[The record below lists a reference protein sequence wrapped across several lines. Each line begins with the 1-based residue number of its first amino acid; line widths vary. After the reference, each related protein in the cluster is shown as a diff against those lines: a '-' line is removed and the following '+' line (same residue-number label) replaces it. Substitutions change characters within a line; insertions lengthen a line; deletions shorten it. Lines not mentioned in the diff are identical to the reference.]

1 MRHGEASRRA
11 LETCLEEHKRLDRL
25 APVTIV
31 VRSPLAGLDLRRRL
45 ASVGGLVNVSFTVL
59 SWLAELLG
67 APELMSDAPG
77 AALRRPL
84 TSAALAAALRAALDD
99 EPGLFAPVADHPST
113 EEALAVTYRDLRQ
126 ANAEELARLRA
137 CGARAADVVRLAGR
151 ARQLLE
157 TCWYDVDDVAD
168 AAAQALR
175 EGRGSFDDVGP
186 VVLHLP
192 EVLRPSELRLVAA
205 LAGRTTVQVIV
216 GATGEERED
225 VAAWALA
232 ERLSGCLGRAPVE
245 VVGVDPH
252 PDAGGVDRGERPGA
266 TRREAPSF
274 AVSEVVNAPDP
285 EAEVREAIRQVLAHV
300 ESGRSFGRCAIAHPG
315 SRRYARL
322 LAEQL
327 DASGLAWNGPA
338 PDALAQSPE
347 ARVLSGLVDLARPPL
362 ELERSEV
369 IAWLG
374 RGPVLAGDRGAA
386 PLGAWDRTSREAGVV
401 SGTDEWQSRLAAH
414 ERRCRNDRPDEA
426 ELAAGL
432 REFMARLAEVCAE
445 LGRCT
450 SWASFASW
458 ARAALTDYLA
468 PPDDDANR
476 LIALALDELTAL
488 DALEPLA
495 GLPPSVLHE
504 RLSRALATALD
515 RPAPRIGRYGH
526 GVVAAPIA
534 NLVGLET
541 ELLVV
546 VGAVEGQLPG
556 RTSDDPLLPSRE
568 RARAGAA
575 HLVRERA
582 EVRARRHLVALLCGA
597 DRSVVTTARV
607 DTREGR
613 PAIAS
618 RWLDGDLGSGA
629 AETNIGSFAGALRR
643 VGRGI
648 VPACDG
654 LDYEL
659 ASVQAWRE
667 AGRSGDSHFLATLVP
682 EFAAA
687 LDVARAR
694 AGGSLG
700 RFNGRAARRVGDA
713 DAGEQRSDRLLS
725 ATTLEVYAACPFQGF
740 LRHQLRLRDIDAP
753 ERRITIEPMDRGSLV
768 HEVLERLVAEV
779 LETGRRWW
787 GWTPGD
793 HARLAELAGEAFD
806 DYERRG
812 LVGKALLWELEK
824 SQILLDLDRFLDIDD
839 RRCRSA
845 SRVPVAAEFCFGD
858 ENVAPLEVVA
868 AGRTVRF
875 RGKIDRVDR
884 GADGSLTVVDYKT
897 GSSGSFA
904 VLESDPVGHGER
916 LQLAIYG
923 LAARAG
929 FSIRGAAPGE
939 AVKEEAG
946 GGEGDLTAEY
956 RFVSSIADKESIG
969 IVLDDAARRRL
980 GEALDTLV
988 GLIDDDAFPARP
1000 GVADRTSYKNCQRC
1014 DFDSLCTA
1022 DRDRAWQRVR
1032 SDARLRDYV
1041 ALVEPAV
1048 PLAGDL
1054 LALDAASDAL

>member
-1 MRHGEASRRA
+1 VRHGEDARRT
-11 LETCLEEHKRLDRL
+11 LQSCLDEHKLRDRL
-25 APVTIV
+25 APVTVV

-45 ASVGGLVNVSFTVL
+45 ASHAALVNVSFSLL

-84 TSAALAAALRAALDD
+84 TSAALGAALRAALDE
-99 EPGLFAPVADHPST
+99 EPGLLAPVADHPST

-151 ARQLLE
+151 ARQLLSP
-157 TCWYDVDDVAD
+157 CWYDVDDMAD
-168 AAAQALR
+168 AAARALR
-175 EGRGSFDDVGP
+175 EGRGSLDDVGP

-192 EVLRPSELRLVAA
+192 EVLRPSELGLVAA

-216 GATGEERED
+216 GATGDEGED
-225 VAAWALA
+225 VAISALA
-232 ERLSGCLGRAPVE
+232 DRLSGCLGCAPVE
-245 VVGVDPH
+245 AVGVEPR
-252 PDAGGVDRGERPGA
+252 AEAGVDRGERPGA
-266 TRREAPSF
+266 TRGEAPSF

-338 PDALAQSPE
+338 PDALGRDPE

-362 ELERSEV
+362 ELERAEV

-374 RGPVLAGDRGAA
+374 RGPVLTGDRGAA

-401 SGTDEWQSRLAAH
+401 SGSDEWQSRLAAH

-458 ARAALTDYLA
+458 ARAALADYLA
-468 PPDDDANR
+468 PRDDDASR
-476 LIALALDELTAL
+476 LVALALDELAAL
-488 DALEPLA
+488 DAFEPLA
-495 GLPPSVLHE
+495 GLPPSIRHE
-504 RLSRALATALD
+504 RLSRSLGTSLD

-534 NLVGLET
+534 DLVGLET

-556 RTSDDPLLPSRE
+556 RTGDDPLLPMRE

-597 DRSVVTTARV
+597 DRSVMTTARV

-613 PAIAS
+613 PAIGS
-618 RWLDGDLGSGA
+618 RWLDGDLGAGA
-629 AETNIGSFAGALRR
+629 VETNIGSFAGALGR
-643 VGRGI
+643 VARGI

-659 ASVQAWRE
+659 ASIQAWRE
-667 AGRSGDSHFLATLVP
+667 AGRSSDRHFLATLVP

-687 LDVARAR
+687 LEVARAR

-700 RFNGRAARRVGDA
+700 RFNGGAARRVGDA

-768 HEVLERLVAEV
+768 HEVLERLVAEL
-779 LETGRRWW
+779 LESGRRWSS
-787 GWTPGD
+787 WTAED

-845 SRVPVAAEFCFGD
+845 DRVPAAAEFSFGD

-884 GADGSLTVVDYKT
+884 GAGGSLTVVDYKT

-923 LAARAG
+923 LAAQAG
-929 FSIRGAAPGE
+929 FPIRGA
-939 AVKEEAG
+939 VREEAG

-956 RFVSSIADKESIG
+956 RFVSSNADKESIG

-988 GLIDDDAFPARP
+988 GLIDDDSFPARP
-1000 GVADRTSYKNCQRC
+1000 GVVDRTSYKNCQRC

-1054 LALDAASDAL
+1054 LALDAVSDAL